1 MKEIIEYNKKLEK
14 KIDMQVEDLLLLD
27 WLLK

>member
-14 KIDMQVEDLLLLD
+14 KIDMKVEDLLLLD